1 MLFYS
6 VPMNIW
12 CYFLTVSRCVGVRL
26 SYFVVVHR
34 ACQRVMGQD
43 GHLAGHSSSTDI

>member
-1 MLFYS
+1 MLFYP

-12 CYFLTVSRCVGVRL
+12 CYFLTVSRCVGVRF

-34 ACQRVMGQD
+34 ACQRVMG
-43 GHLAGHSSSTDI
+43 HLAGHSSSRDV